1 MIKRLSLLSACSVA
15 LAGIALAVG
24 VASAEI
30 ALPFRMGFLFVL
42 ILVALVLFAM
52 EWWKRM

>member
-1 MIKRLSLLSACSVA
+1 MIKRLSLLHACSIA
-15 LAGIALAVG
+15 LAGIALAAG